1 MSLKRPRGRAPSEL
15 RPVRITRNFTKN
27 APGSVLVEY
36 GDTRVICTACVENG
50 VPRFRRGS
58 GQGWMTAEYSM
69 LPSATNVRT
78 DREAV
83 RGQQS
88 GRTVEVQRLIGR
100 ALRQSV
106 QLEKIGERTLRV
118 DCDVIQADGG
128 TRTASIT
135 GGCVAL
141 VDALRQVEPRGIGD
155 LVASVSVGIVDD
167 VPVLDLE
174 YAEDVRAGT
183 DMNIV
188 MNEQHQFI
196 EVQGTAEKASFS
208 RQELDEMI
216 SLAESGIGDLVQAQR
231 KALSEC

>member
-1 MSLKRPRGRAPSEL
+1 MSLNRPRGRAPAEL

-36 GDTRVICTACVENG
+36 GDTRVICTACIENG

-78 DREAV
+78 DRESI

-155 LVASVSVGIVDD
+155 LVASISVGIVDG

-188 MNEQHQFI
+188 MNEHRQFI
-196 EVQGTAEKASFS
+196 EVQGTAENASFS
-208 RQELDEMI
+208 RDELNEMI
-216 SLAESGIGDLVQAQR
+216 SLAESGISELVQAQR
-231 KALSEC
+231 QALSEC